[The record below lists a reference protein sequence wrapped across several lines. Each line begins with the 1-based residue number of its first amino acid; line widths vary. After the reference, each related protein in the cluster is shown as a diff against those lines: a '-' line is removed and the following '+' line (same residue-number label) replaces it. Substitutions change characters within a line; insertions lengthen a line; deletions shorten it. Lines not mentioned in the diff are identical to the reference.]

1 MANRRYAIRTFQ
13 SETKRDALKRGV
25 MIVDV
30 NEGAIELRGELEAV
44 AQAAWL
50 KLRGENELGEV
61 VDKKSPTRKEIMTLL
76 LSMPEPYR
84 FRVYEQFKAR
94 IKFTWM
100 ENV

>member
-1 MANRRYAIRTFQ
+1 MSDRRYIIR
-13 SETKRDALKRGV
+13 RGRGV
-25 MIVDV
+25 LEVIVRI
-30 NEGAIELRGELEAV
+30 GAIQLRGEREAV

-61 VDKKSPTRKEIMTLL
+61 VDKNSPTRKEIMTLL

-84 FRVYEQFKAR
+84 FRVYEQFKAC